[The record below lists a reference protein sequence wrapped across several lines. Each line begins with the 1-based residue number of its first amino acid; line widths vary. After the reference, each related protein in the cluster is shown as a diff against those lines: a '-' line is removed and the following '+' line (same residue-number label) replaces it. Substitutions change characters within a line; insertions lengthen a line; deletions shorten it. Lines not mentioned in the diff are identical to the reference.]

1 MKIKLLILFLLTIN
15 RLISSDIS
23 IQKIANVPS
32 KSLYVTQPRNEKD
45 LLFVLN
51 QKGKIFIVKNNKT
64 LKKPFLDISDRV
76 HGSLTPGSEEGLLG
90 LAFHPKYQQNGYFY
104 VNYVN
109 KNDSSIVSRFSV
121 SNDPEIADVTTEKII
136 LKVVNTT
143 VVAKTIDWDIYMW
156 YNGVCKTCDVET
168 GEYHKTISL
177 AANEQQ
183 QGGCSIYSNFDLCVF
198 AQFTDVNY
206 TRNKQV
212 LTKYELADRLT
223 NQ

>member
-51 QKGKIFIVKNNKT
+51 QKGKIFIIKNNKT

-90 LAFHPKYQQNGYFY
+90 LAFHPKYQENGHFY

-109 KNDSSIVSRFSV
+109 KNDSSIVSQFSV
-121 SNDPEIADVTTEKII
+121 SIDPMTADPASEKII
-136 LKVVNTT
+136 LKVDKV
-143 VVAKTIDWDIYMW
+143 
-156 YNGVCKTCDVET
+156 YNST
-168 GEYHKTISL
+168 Y
-177 AANEQQ
+177 
-183 QGGCSIYSNFDLCVF
+183 
-198 AQFTDVNY
+198 
-206 TRNKQV
+206 
-212 LTKYELADRLT
+212 
-223 NQ
+223 

>member
-1 MKIKLLILFLLTIN
+1 MKTTILIISLFLLASTSVAQEN
-15 RLISSDIS
+15 W
-23 IQKIANVPS
+23 Q
-32 KSLYVTQPRNEKD
+32 
-45 LLFVLN
+45 LLRSENGIEVYYKN
-51 QKGKIFIVKNNKT
+51 QMC
-64 LKKPFLDISDRV
+64 
-76 HGSLTPGSEEGLLG
+76 E
-90 LAFHPKYQQNGYFY
+90 
-104 VNYVN
+104 
-109 KNDSSIVSRFSV
+109 
-121 SNDPEIADVTTEKII
+121 PEAGFDQEKII

-206 TRNKQV
+206 TGNKQV
-212 LTKYELADRLT
+212 LTKYELANFLVVD
-223 NQ
+223 Q